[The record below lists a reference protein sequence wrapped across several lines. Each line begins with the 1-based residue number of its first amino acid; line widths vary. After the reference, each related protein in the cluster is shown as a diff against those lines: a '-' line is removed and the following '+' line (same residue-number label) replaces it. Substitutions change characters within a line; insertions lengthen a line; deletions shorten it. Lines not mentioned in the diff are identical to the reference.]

1 MLSPVVTSTA
11 LSRLKRS
18 LAWEAVRV
26 DLSAQPPTRRARPV
40 RIPRSFWR
48 RAAYSFALILAI
60 ELIGT
65 VAMHAIEGWS
75 YLDSFYFTSFIATG
89 QGPPANLVLNDPA
102 GKIFSSVL
110 AFVSVGTVI
119 TALLFLFGPFLGL
132 VARAGEEKVG
142 ELEKKM
148 EEREGERREEATP
161 WSLRPPKWSSW
172 RCASRGP

>member
-1 MLSPVVTSTA
+1 MLTPVVTSTA
-11 LSRLKRS
+11 LSCLKRS
-18 LAWEAVRV
+18 LAGAAVR
-26 DLSAQPPTRRARPV
+26 DGLSAQPPTKRARTA

-48 RAAYSFALILAI
+48 RAAYSFALILTI

-89 QGPPANLVLNDPA
+89 QGPPANLVLNDSA
-102 GKIFSSVL
+102 GKVFSSVL

-132 VARAGEEKVG
+132 VIRAGEEKVG
-142 ELEKKM
+142 ELEKEIEK
-148 EEREGERREEATP
+148 REG
-161 WSLRPPKWSSW
+161 K
-172 RCASRGP
+172 